1 MKKLAIGCAAA
12 LAAAAGAA
20 DTTAD
25 APEVSE
31 VTMAQGP
38 NNRLVTI
45 NYSLS
50 AEAVVTLDVQ
60 TNAVANA
67 STGWTSIGGEA
78 IWNAAGDVWKKVSA
92 GSRTITW
99 RPDLSWRDENGNG
112 FKIGDGKARAVVT
125 AWALDNTPDYMV
137 VDISESAAA
146 NSQKYYPGVDYL
158 PGLVPGQ
165 NGAITNNPEYKTSK
179 IVMRKIAAK
188 DVEWTM
194 GSGNNDPKT
203 SYNIV
208 YAETEH
214 TVKLENNYYIGVFEI
229 TQGQWGRVYGG
240 TKRKVGYYTTDN
252 TMRPMDIATYN
263 MIRLQSDFGVSI
275 TISDR
280 DAAEPF
286 GESYLGRLRTRT
298 GLDFDLPSE
307 AQWEFAARAGNS
319 AAQWGNGT
327 YITGAANDANLMVQA
342 RCAYNS
348 GDYTATG
355 RTSGTDAG
363 TAIVGSYAP
372 NSWGLY
378 DVHGNVWE
386 WCRDGAHSD
395 ITSNTTGA
403 PMANASGNK
412 RILRGGSYAQ
422 GYEWDRCRATFR
434 RSDDA
439 NYPDESAD
447 VGVNV
452 PTRHYGFRVICT
464 AGLD

>member
-1 MKKLAIGCAAA
+1 
-12 LAAAAGAA
+12 
-20 DTTAD
+20 
-25 APEVSE
+25 
-31 VTMAQGP
+31 
-38 NNRLVTI
+38 
-45 NYSLS
+45 
-50 AEAVVTLDVQ
+50 
-60 TNAVANA
+60 
-67 STGWTSIGGEA
+67 
-78 IWNAAGDVWKKVSA
+78 
-92 GSRTITW
+92 
-99 RPDLSWRDENGNG
+99 
-112 FKIGDGKARAVVT
+112 
-125 AWALDNTPDYMV
+125 
-137 VDISESAAA
+137 
-146 NSQKYYPGVDYL
+146 
-158 PGLVPGQ
+158 
-165 NGAITNNPEYKTSK
+165 
-179 IVMRKIAAK
+179 
-188 DVEWTM
+188 M

-203 SYNIV
+203 SYNID

-240 TKRKVGYYTTDN
+240 AKRKVGYYTTDN

-263 MIRLQSDFGVSI
+263 MIRLQSDYGEPI
-275 TISDR
+275 TMSDR

-412 RILRGGSYAQ
+412 RILRGGSYAK

-439 NYPDESAD
+439 NSPEESAD

-452 PTRHYGFRVICT
+452 PTRHYAFRVICT

>member
-1 MKKLAIGCAAA
+1 
-12 LAAAAGAA
+12 
-20 DTTAD
+20 
-25 APEVSE
+25 
-31 VTMAQGP
+31 
-38 NNRLVTI
+38 
-45 NYSLS
+45 
-50 AEAVVTLDVQ
+50 
-60 TNAVANA
+60 
-67 STGWTSIGGEA
+67 
-78 IWNAAGDVWKKVSA
+78 
-92 GSRTITW
+92 
-99 RPDLSWRDENGNG
+99 
-112 FKIGDGKARAVVT
+112 
-125 AWALDNTPDYMV
+125 
-137 VDISESAAA
+137 
-146 NSQKYYPGVDYL
+146 
-158 PGLVPGQ
+158 
-165 NGAITNNPEYKTSK
+165 
-179 IVMRKIAAK
+179 
-188 DVEWTM
+188 
-194 GSGNNDPKT
+194 
-203 SYNIV
+203 
-208 YAETEH
+208 
-214 TVKLENNYYIGVFEI
+214 
-229 TQGQWGRVYGG
+229 
-240 TKRKVGYYTTDN
+240 
-252 TMRPMDIATYN
+252 MRPMDIATYN

-403 PMANASGNK
+403 PMANASNK

-439 NYPDESAD
+439 NYPDESAE